1 MPIGGAHFLKV
12 DIAKNCLI
20 AAGRKLLLRA
30 GELHYTR
37 VAKDQWADRLSRM
50 RKAGLNAVSTYF
62 MWNWHETEE
71 GAFDFT
77 GKSHPK
83 RDVKNYLDLVG
94 ESGLMLLARPGPW
107 VCAEWVNGGLP
118 QWLLDKHPEI
128 LSLDSALR
136 VTSRLV
142 PHAPVVSYLHPT
154 YLQYVRKWFDQIIPL
169 LDDFDTKYPS
179 KLLMIQ
185 ADNETCYGFHPSPFD
200 ADYNPVNIG
209 SKEGGAEGLYH
220 AWLRRKYREISA
232 LNKYYGTQYR
242 DFVQV
247 EAPRAQPRSRDAL
260 LAVFDWTA
268 FKEDVITEFLERI
281 ADMFRELGIKVP
293 VYVNEQMNYG
303 NVTNIAK
310 KSRHLFDGIDMY
322 PNFIRD
328 VHEANERV
336 VEPIEILKAQSPDK
350 YPACFEF
357 QGGWYNAK
365 IPPNT
370 THLHQR
376 LGFAHGLKG
385 LSYYMWAG
393 GTNPRGWG
401 TSGESYDYDC
411 AIRED
416 GSDGRRQAVMSL
428 FLNFTHANEET
439 ILESEKVAE
448 VGLAYYHPYAYWCA
462 SLNSRLA
469 GLAYNIGSEQN
480 RLNLFED
487 TLESIGFNFEYFD
500 LEYAGSRVASK
511 YKLLVIP
518 LYDFLDEHLQ
528 KNLLNFAANGATV
541 LIGPNIPH
549 HGRNMEPCTVLWDA
563 LKIRPLETA
572 ETESV
577 ELIDSGKL
585 SVPKVTLLKAE
596 SEEALPIA
604 KVSGSKET
612 CGYLKKIGNGQVIAL
627 GFLPR
632 PQDNQ
637 GMDALR
643 SFFADLKIEPRVR
656 SRKPEVNVVERI
668 SPDGSALL
676 YVTNLSEA
684 NVETDI
690 TYIDP
695 TIPDKPM
702 EIQGVKIAKRSAV
715 VWPINFKTRL
725 GEIKYMT
732 SEIVAVD
739 DKGEDEIIVRAW
751 GYLGT
756 NGKAGSV
763 PQGRK
768 KKIEEHEYEYSIAGE
783 ELIIEKDEGIIK
795 LLIEG
800 IKPISDLP

>member
-1 MPIGGAHFLKV
+1 MKV
-12 DIAKNCLI
+12 DITRNCLI
-20 AAGRKLLLRA
+20 AGGKRLLLRG

-50 RKAGLNAVSTYF
+50 KKAGLNAVSTYF

-71 GAFDFT
+71 GIFDFT

-83 RDVKNYLDLVG
+83 RDVENYLELVG

-118 QWLLDKHPEI
+118 QWLLDKHPEV
-128 LSLDSALR
+128 LSLDSAGR
-136 VTSRLV
+136 VTYRLE
-142 PHAPVVSYLHPT
+142 PHAPVVSYLHPV
-154 YLQYVRKWFDQIIPL
+154 YLQYVGKWFDQFIPL
-169 LDDFDTKYPS
+169 LDKFDLKYPN

-200 ADYNPVNIG
+200 TDYNPVNIG
-209 SKEGGAEGLYH
+209 SKDKKTEGLYH
-220 AWLRRKYREISA
+220 LWLRKKYREISA

-247 EAPRAQPRSRDAL
+247 EPPRSQPKSRDSL
-260 LAVFDWTA
+260 LSVFDWAA
-268 FKEDVITEFLERI
+268 FKEDVVTEFLEKI
-281 ADMFRELGIKVP
+281 ADMFRERGMKVP

-303 NVTNIAK
+303 NVTNITK
-310 KSRHLFDGIDMY
+310 KSRHLFVGIDMY
-322 PNFIRD
+322 PGFVGD
-328 VHEANERV
+328 VHEANQKV
-336 VEPIEILKAQSPDK
+336 VEPIEVLKAQSPDK
-350 YPACFEF
+350 YPVCFEF

-365 IPPNT
+365 IPLNT

-385 LSYYMWAG
+385 LSYYMWVG

-401 TSGESYDYDC
+401 TTGDSYDYDC
-411 AIRED
+411 AIQED
-416 GSDGRRQAVMSL
+416 GADGRRQPVMDL
-428 FLNFTHANEET
+428 FLNFTRANEET
-439 ILESEKVAE
+439 TLESEKVAE
-448 VGLAYYHPYAYWCA
+448 IGLAYYHPYAYWCA

-469 GLAYNIGSEQN
+469 GLDYNIGSEQN

-487 TLESIGFNFEYFD
+487 TLMGLGFNFEYFD
-500 LEYAGSRVASK
+500 LEYAGWRVLSK
-511 YKLLVIP
+511 YKLLVVP

-528 KNLLNFAANGATV
+528 KSLLNFASNGATL

-549 HGRNMEPCTVLWDA
+549 LGRNMEPCTVLWDA
-563 LKIRPLETA
+563 LKIRPLESA

-577 ELIDSGKL
+577 DLMDNGKL
-585 SVPKVTLLKAE
+585 SIPKVTLLKAE
-596 SEEALPIA
+596 SDDAVPVA
-604 KVSGSKET
+604 KVSGSNQI
-612 CGYLKKIGNGQVIAL
+612 CGYLKKIGNGQVITL

-632 PQDNQ
+632 PQDKE
-637 GMDALR
+637 GMDAIL
-643 SFFADLKIEPRVR
+643 SFFAGLRIEPTVR
-656 SRKPEVNVVERI
+656 SREPEVNVVERI

-676 YVTNLSEA
+676 YVTNLSEKT
-684 NVETDI
+684 VETDI
-690 TYIDP
+690 QYIDP
-695 TIPDKPM
+695 SNPDKPS
-702 EIQGVKIAKRSAV
+702 EIHGVKVAKRSAM

-725 GEIKYMT
+725 GEIKYLT

-739 DKGEDEIIVRAW
+739 DNGEDEITIRAW

-756 NGKAGSV
+756 NGKMGSI
-763 PQGRK
+763 PPERK
-768 KKIEEHEYEYSIAGE
+768 KKIEEKVYDHSTRGE
-783 ELIIEKDEGIIK
+783 ELIIEKDEGDIK